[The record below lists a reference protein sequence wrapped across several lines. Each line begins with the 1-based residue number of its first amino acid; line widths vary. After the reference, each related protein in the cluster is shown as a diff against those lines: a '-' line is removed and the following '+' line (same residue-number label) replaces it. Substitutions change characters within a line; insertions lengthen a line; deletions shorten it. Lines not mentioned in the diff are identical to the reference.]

1 MLHADAEISLEAC
14 GEGLDVSD
22 DRIARAVKNG
32 ELIPVKVESFDGLL
46 FDSG

>member
-1 MLHADAEISLEAC
+1 MLHTDAEISLETC
-14 GEGLDVSD
+14 GERLDVSD
-22 DRIARAVKNG
+22 DRITQAVKNG